1 VPAESKILKDTIH
14 LNNPAGLVAILN
26 LHPRLEW
33 VLQELDVPISVVP
46 DARIL
51 LRIPD
56 LEDSDCFDL
65 QEEISL
71 LPVHGKRNM
80 GDSQGESSTSKRQR
94 INKTTSSAIVIPI
107 LVPASPS
114 ESALVAVT
122 PASTSGR
129 PIAPIPFPLTFVCDM
144 IKGMNTLANMNNT
157 AEIRVAFGKEFPGC
171 NYAHSTFY
179 KHRQFYKRAQ
189 GLGLIDNL
197 EKCGHTKDG
206 LWSSMVATVEAATK
220 SKSNPVSTTNHHT
233 I

>member
-1 VPAESKILKDTIH
+1 
-14 LNNPAGLVAILN
+14 
-26 LHPRLEW
+26 
-33 VLQELDVPISVVP
+33 
-46 DARIL
+46 
-51 LRIPD
+51 
-56 LEDSDCFDL
+56 
-65 QEEISL
+65 
-71 LPVHGKRNM
+71 
-80 GDSQGESSTSKRQR
+80 
-94 INKTTSSAIVIPI
+94 VIPI

-122 PASTSGR
+122 PAFTSGR

-171 NYAHSTFY
+171 NYARLTFY

-197 EKCGHTKDG
+197 EKCGCTKDG
-206 LWSSMVATVEAATK
+206 LWSRMVAMVEAATK
-220 SKSNPVSTTNHHT
+220 SKSNPVSMTNHRT